1 MKAIFN
7 FSLLGVCTLLL
18 SSCWNKWDKNKEGQS
33 DPQKE
38 AATPEAPAE
47 ISTPEG
53 EVKKSL
59 EHYQEQ
65 IDLYTEILN
74 GSLVGEEASTKLTAL
89 NQKEEEIREKIK
101 VLRKEMSSEEFE
113 ALLVKI
119 KYTDQRDKLTSAR
132 ASVLMKLNSSENAT
146 EEIRKLIKFLR

>member
-1 MKAIFN
+1 
-7 FSLLGVCTLLL
+7 
-18 SSCWNKWDKNKEGQS
+18 
-33 DPQKE
+33 
-38 AATPEAPAE
+38 
-47 ISTPEG
+47 
-53 EVKKSL
+53 VKKSL